1 MSAAENEQRRKEL
14 ARRKRERIIMVVLL
28 LLVAGLTF
36 LETQVVTISTP
47 LPMGSS
53 VLIFALININALLL
67 LLVIFLFFRNLV
79 KLMMERRRGVLG
91 ARLRTKLVVAFV
103 ILSLA
108 PTAVLFF
115 AAFQFVGT
123 SMEYWFSAQ
132 VEQSLFEATEVT
144 EGYNQQLAGNA
155 AHFAE
160 IMAREL
166 PRAKVSFNKPSE
178 KLAEHLED
186 RRDLYGLAAVRVF
199 AQDLTELAYATQSG
213 THISHVQAFPLDL
226 VKRAM
231 EEKRGQIH
239 LQPAPTGDF
248 AAAVEPI
255 KRSGKVV
262 GAVAVFRLLPP
273 GALARTKEVRKGL
286 EDYRQL
292 KAVKNPI
299 RTNLYITLSIVT
311 LLIIFAATWFGFQ
324 LANTITVPL
333 GKIAKGTQRV
343 AEGDYDF
350 FVDAEGPDEIG
361 TLVNAFNRMTADL
374 KTSKARLDEAQE
386 EMRRTNR
393 ELDRRRRYMEIVLRS
408 VAAGVIAMDA
418 GGVIT
423 ALNQS
428 AERLLNV
435 QADGVLGSNWRDV
448 MGGQVRELMDR
459 LMQGLLPGARS
470 AVDQQVRLD
479 TPGGPTTLMVHMGQL
494 KGDAGQDLGVV
505 VVFEDLT
512 ELEKAQ
518 RMAAWREV
526 ARRIAHEVKNPLT
539 PIKLSAQRLV
549 RRYQGR
555 IGGDDEVF
563 DQCTHTIIHQVE
575 ELRRLVNEF
584 STFARLPSAKPAPA
598 DLKGLVEAALALFR
612 TGRSDINFE
621 LECEGE
627 IPVFD
632 LDKEQISR
640 ALINLLDN
648 AVAAM
653 EGVEGPGQVVVRLS
667 YDEILKYVRLEV
679 EDTGRGVSA
688 QDKIH
693 LFEPYFST
701 KKGGTGLGLSIV
713 STITA
718 DHGGYIRVQDNQP
731 QGARMI
737 IELPVRGMR
746 PAKPE
751 AV

>member
-1 MSAAENEQRRKEL
+1 M
-14 ARRKRERIIMVVLL
+14 
-28 LLVAGLTF
+28 
-36 LETQVVTISTP
+36 
-47 LPMGSS
+47 
-53 VLIFALININALLL
+53 
-67 LLVIFLFFRNLV
+67 
-79 KLMMERRRGVLG
+79 
-91 ARLRTKLVVAFV
+91 VAFV

-299 RTNLYITLSIVT
+299 PHQSIHNPVHRHPVDH
-311 LLIIFAATWFGFQ
+311 LRRHLVRLPVGQHHHRA
-324 LANTITVPL
+324 P

-374 KTSKARLDEAQE
+374 KTSKASW
-386 EMRRTNR
+386 MRP
-393 ELDRRRRYMEIVLRS
+393 RRRCAAPTASWTGAGATWRSSCVALPPVLS
-408 VAAGVIAMDA
+408 PW
-418 GGVIT
+418 T
-423 ALNQS
+423 
-428 AERLLNV
+428 
-435 QADGVLGSNWRDV
+435 
-448 MGGQVRELMDR
+448 
-459 LMQGLLPGARS
+459 
-470 AVDQQVRLD
+470 
-479 TPGGPTTLMVHMGQL
+479 
-494 KGDAGQDLGVV
+494 
-505 VVFEDLT
+505 
-512 ELEKAQ
+512 
-518 RMAAWREV
+518 
-526 ARRIAHEVKNPLT
+526 
-539 PIKLSAQRLV
+539 
-549 RRYQGR
+549 
-555 IGGDDEVF
+555 
-563 DQCTHTIIHQVE
+563 
-575 ELRRLVNEF
+575 
-584 STFARLPSAKPAPA
+584 
-598 DLKGLVEAALALFR
+598 
-612 TGRSDINFE
+612 
-621 LECEGE
+621 
-627 IPVFD
+627 
-632 LDKEQISR
+632 
-640 ALINLLDN
+640 
-648 AVAAM
+648 
-653 EGVEGPGQVVVRLS
+653 
-667 YDEILKYVRLEV
+667 
-679 EDTGRGVSA
+679 
-688 QDKIH
+688 
-693 LFEPYFST
+693 
-701 KKGGTGLGLSIV
+701 
-713 STITA
+713 
-718 DHGGYIRVQDNQP
+718 
-731 QGARMI
+731 
-737 IELPVRGMR
+737 
-746 PAKPE
+746 PE
-751 AV
+751 A